1 MGKKSLY
8 CISTDTDVKKFLD
21 NLDFK
26 EHSESVHSSNF
37 SGGVRPNDIAEKLFG
52 FKADFTEQ
60 PPFCFIKTNTRIW
73 ELFLLR
79 NSSKNIS
86 SDTYLQLTQSFKGKY
101 DSFDNCTC
109 AKIGIKKSNWCDTYT
124 EIKNE
129 ELSQIAE
136 DFFAAAKEFT
146 NHFSARNRIDSGKL
160 IPLRA
165 KNIATKVKS
174 QQKDK
179 CIRSKAAKAFFRYM
193 IGDKNFSLTQED
205 VERLEKMK
213 NEEGRLEEN
222 QLIYLL
228 EKRPNRHVF
237 FVGLMLCLFGRSY
250 TNESEKKRVIGVSAN
265 FAQKIALLLPK
276 FADNQEYAYSIQNDI
291 MLKLK
296 STKKNDIHPIYR
308 EKVDQKYRVSFRLN
322 TWIHLLIES
331 KKAF

>member
-1 MGKKSLY
+1 MKKSLY
-8 CISTDTDVKKFLD
+8 SISTDKNVKKFLD
-21 NLDFK
+21 NLDFT
-26 EHSESVHSSNF
+26 EHSKSISLNYS
-37 SGGVRPNDIAEKLFG
+37 SGGIRPNDIAEKLFG
-52 FKADFTEQ
+52 YKADFTAQ
-60 PPFCFIKTNTRIW
+60 PPFCYIKTNTRIW

-79 NSSKNIS
+79 NSSKNI
-86 SDTYLQLTQSFKGKY
+86 TNKMYLQLTRSFKGEY
-101 DSFDNCTC
+101 DSFDKCTC
-109 AKIGIKKSNWCDTYT
+109 AEIGIKKSDWRDTYT
-124 EIKNE
+124 EIDNKDS
-129 ELSQIAE
+129 SQIAKV
-136 DFFAAAKEFT
+136 FFDTVQEFT
-146 NHFSARNRIDSGKL
+146 NHFSAQNRIDSGKL

-165 KNIATKVKS
+165 KNIPTKVKS
-174 QQKDK
+174 LQKDK

-205 VERLEKMK
+205 VEELEAMK

-237 FVGLMLCLFGRSY
+237 FVGLMLCLFGHSY

-265 FAQKIALLLPK
+265 FARKIALLLPK

-291 MLKLK
+291 MHKLK
-296 STKKNDIHPIYR
+296 STKKNDIYPIYR

>member
-1 MGKKSLY
+1 ME
-8 CISTDTDVKKFLD
+8 KFLD

-26 EHSESVHSSNF
+26 EYSESVHSSKF
-37 SGGVRPNDIAEKLFG
+37 SGGLRPNDIAEKLLG
-52 FKADFTEQ
+52 FKANFTER

-79 NSSKNIS
+79 NSSKIIPRNM
-86 SDTYLQLTQSFKGKY
+86 YLQLTRGFKEEY

-109 AKIGIKKSNWCDTYT
+109 AKIGIKKGNWRNTYT

-129 ELSQIAE
+129 ESSQIAE
-136 DFFAAAKEFT
+136 AFFDAAKEFT
-146 NHFSARNRIDSGKL
+146 NHFSAKSRIDSGKL

-174 QQKDK
+174 LQKDK

-205 VERLEKMK
+205 VEELEAMK

-228 EKRPNRHVF
+228 DKRPNKHVF

-250 TNESEKKRVIGVSAN
+250 TNESNKKRESGVSAN
-265 FAQKIALLLPK
+265 FAQKNAWLLPK
-276 FADNQEYAYSIQNDI
+276 FADNQEYAYTIKNDI
-291 MLKLK
+291 MHELK
-296 STKKNDIHPIYR
+296 STKKNEILPIYR
-308 EKVDQKYRVSFRLN
+308 ENVDQKYRVSFRLN